1 MYYLRG
7 WKPQISVLDGERYL
21 LKIRA
26 KLECDDCGGEFLLD
40 TAGSIVSLDGTEP
53 RVARDYEVG
62 QVLEQ
67 RNCPKCTSFSRLYE
81 TDTEKLRR
89 GAERIITAKWIN
101 SQLRK

>member
-7 WKPQISVLDGERYL
+7 WKPRISALNEGRYS
-21 LKIRA
+21 LKIKA
-26 KLECDDCGGEFLLD
+26 KLECDDCGEEFLLD

-53 RVARDYEVG
+53 KVARDYEVG
-62 QVLEQ
+62 QVLQQ
-67 RNCPKCTSFSRLYE
+67 RNCPKCTSFSRLGE

-89 GAERIITAKWIN
+89 EAEKIITAKWIN